1 MSYQKSYG
9 GGIML
14 TLFKAEGIMV
24 SLAFPFILLLTVSA
38 FGQDSIPS
46 SVPITFISDG
56 FKVKGL
62 FFPAKGIGPFPTVI
76 LLQGFPGG
84 EGDLFGLGER
94 MSVQGINAFTFN
106 YRGTWKSEGL
116 WTPEASLGDVKSA
129 ISFLKS
135 GKMIRSFS
143 IDTTNLSIVG
153 YSYGGGLALLGSL
166 GDTNVRRVVSI
177 AGGDLSVVARLIE
190 ESQEYRKSHQAFLDE
205 CMADSTVARGLGG
218 KASHEWLLRHRDD
231 YNLVGHSKELASKAI
246 LLIGGWQDQAIP
258 IEDHILPLYRALQKH
273 SAKSLKIEVFDS
285 DHSFNDVRNELAE
298 LIIAWIKNVTK

>member
-1 MSYQKSYG
+1 
-9 GGIML
+9 ML
-14 TLFKAEGIMV
+14 TLFKPEGIIV
-24 SLAFPFILLLTVSA
+24 SLAFPFIFLLPMSA
-38 FGQDSIPS
+38 IGQDSIPG

-94 MSVQGINAFTFN
+94 MSAQGINAFAFN
-106 YRGTWKSEGL
+106 YRGTWESEGL
-116 WTPEASLGDVKSA
+116 WTPETSLGDVKSA

-143 IDTTNLSIVG
+143 IDTSDISIVG

-166 GDTNVRRVVSI
+166 GDPNVRRVVSI
-177 AGGDLSVVARLIE
+177 AGGDLNVVARLIE
-190 ESQEYRKSHQAFLDE
+190 ESEEYRKSHQAFLDE

-218 KASHEWLLRHRDD
+218 KASHKWLLRHRDD
-231 YNLVGHSKELASKAI
+231 YDLVRHSKELASKAI

-273 SAKSLKIEVFDS
+273 GAKNLKIVAFDS
-285 DHSFNDVRNELAE
+285 NHLFENVKDELAE
-298 LIIAWIKNVTK
+298 LIITWIKKVSK

>member
-1 MSYQKSYG
+1 
-9 GGIML
+9 ML

-24 SLAFPFILLLTVSA
+24 SLAFPFIFLLTMSA
-38 FGQDSIPS
+38 FGQDSVPG
-46 SVPITFISDG
+46 SVPTTFISDV

-62 FFPAKGIGPFPTVI
+62 FFAANGIGPFPTVI

-94 MSVQGINAFTFN
+94 MSAQGINAFAFN
-106 YRGTWKSEGL
+106 YRGTWESEGL
-116 WTPEASLGDVKSA
+116 WTPETSLGDVKSA

-143 IDTTNLSIVG
+143 IDTSDISIVG

-166 GDTNVRRVVSI
+166 GDPNVRRVVSI
-177 AGGDLSVVARLIE
+177 AGGDLNVVARLIE
-190 ESQEYRKSHQAFLDE
+190 ESEEYRKSHQAFLDE

-218 KASHEWLLRHRDD
+218 KASHKWLLRHRDD
-231 YNLVGHSKELASKAI
+231 YDLVRHSKELASKAI

-273 SAKSLKIEVFDS
+273 GAKNLKIVAFDS
-285 DHSFNDVRNELAE
+285 NHLFENVKDELAE
-298 LIIAWIKNVTK
+298 LIITWIKKVSK